1 LTLFKHIFFRL
12 LLVAIPLLMALAPA
26 MAQNTV
32 YKGNTTVLSVV
43 PVPGDSYAW
52 ELYKDVSAINF
63 ATDPGNCPPAEAYFV
78 PAGASSGPS
87 VEVMWTTPGTYF
99 FRVIAT
105 GGTCSNNLK
114 VGKMIV
120 LDSLPTAVI
129 LPHDP
134 ICAGTPTNLTVQL
147 TGAPPWNI
155 TYTTNGANPV
165 TITNIG
171 ASPYL
176 LDVGSPTVTTKYQI
190 ISVTNAVGTNSVP
203 SDPVTLTVNPVP
215 TVSPIYHN

>member
-1 LTLFKHIFFRL
+1 
-12 LLVAIPLLMALAPA
+12 MAMAPT

-32 YKGNTTVLSVV
+32 YAGHQSDLSVI
-43 PVPGDSYAW
+43 PVLGDTYLW
-52 ELYKDVSAINF
+52 ELYYDNTNINF
-63 ATDPGNCPPAEAYFV
+63 AVTNSNCPVADAYIIGVNTTPAI
-78 PAGASSGPS
+78 S
-87 VEVMWTTPGTYF
+87 VMWVNPGIYYYKVTA
-99 FRVIAT
+99 FRGSCVM
-105 GGTCSNNLK
+105 NLK
-114 VGKMIV
+114 IGQMIV

-147 TGAPPWNI
+147 TGAAPWSI

-165 TITNIG
+165 TINNIG
-171 ASPYL
+171 SSPYL
-176 LDVGSPTVTTKYQI
+176 LDVGSPTVTTIYQI